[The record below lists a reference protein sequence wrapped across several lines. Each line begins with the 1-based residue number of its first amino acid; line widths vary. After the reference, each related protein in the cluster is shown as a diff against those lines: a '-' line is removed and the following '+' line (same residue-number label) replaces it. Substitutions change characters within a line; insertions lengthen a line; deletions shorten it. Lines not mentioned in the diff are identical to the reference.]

1 MKLFFEKFRPLRVL
15 IAFLTSYSL
24 FFPAL
29 ALGQKQMLPLAKPY
43 CFLLPKKNAFA
54 HDCAHKSVQNIVSQY
69 ARGGVQVIP
78 IFRWW
83 GNDHSEDPSA
93 LEAQAIEACNLDNA
107 YPWAKGKGSVQVFT
121 SNDVI
126 PSLMCGKDPVKDPA
140 AGCSNLC
147 PAGTPSFSTVS
158 GTSCSAGVSIHES
171 GHSNCCGSHCHNEGD
186 QKCKPNP
193 VDGGCGLCLKGGAD
207 SSFYLSAKIYLADNA
222 KGGDSCQLTE
232 AALAS
237 IRQGAAEN
245 PGYLYDPNQEYKI
258 RGKQTDSIYNKK
270 TGRIRKLEKGVGDP
284 PAEGANNLA
293 GNVPATDED
302 LKEANPRR
310 KIPQQ
315 SGSRTPASGR
325 GSEDTDGKNRKS
337 YTQDQIE
344 GMVD

>member
-1 MKLFFEKFRPLRVL
+1 MKLFFEKFRPSRVL

-29 ALGQKQMLPLAKPY
+29 AFAQKQMLPLAKPY

-121 SNDVI
+121 TNDDI
-126 PSLMCGKDPVKDPA
+126 PTRMCKKGPKEPPA

-147 PAGTPSFSTVS
+147 PAGSPSFSTVS
-158 GTSCSAGVSIHES
+158 GTSCSADVSIHES
-171 GHSNCCGSHCHNEGD
+171 GHSNCCGSHCHNQD
-186 QKCKPNP
+186 DKKCEPNR
-193 VDGGCGLCLKGGAD
+193 VDGGCGLCLQGGAD
-207 SSFYLSAKIYLADNA
+207 SSFYLSAKIYLADGNT
-222 KGGDSCQLTE
+222 GTNCRLTE
-232 AALAS
+232 DALAS
-237 IRQGAAEN
+237 IRQGAAQN

-258 RGKQTDSIYNKK
+258 RGKQKDSIYNKK
-270 TGRIRKLEKGVGDP
+270 TGKIRKLEKGVGDP
-284 PAEGANNLA
+284 PTEGANNLA

-315 SGSRTPASGR
+315 SGSRTPASGDADR
-325 GSEDTDGKNRKS
+325 EGGERTT
-337 YTQDQIE
+337 YTEEQMKE
-344 GMVD
+344 MVK